1 MTIMNRSLYER
12 TRSKV
17 RSRLGEAPFE
27 EALIEGREMGFD
39 QTVEYAL
46 QRDEAPPATP

>member
-1 MTIMNRSLYER
+1 M
-12 TRSKV
+12 
-17 RSRLGEAPFE
+17 
-27 EALIEGREMGFD
+27 IEGREMGFD